1 MVFTDTQNTTFFTEA
16 TQIGFSVCT
25 RQALKDEGVSL
36 VAGLHELEDYEWDQF
51 TQSWKRPP

>member
-51 TQSWKRPP
+51 TQS